1 MPYLDSVLS
10 TNIVFCEASTI
21 VSLLDNISFIKILM
35 LIELIEIFD
44 NEIYFNNNICYLSVL
59 VLETR

>member
-35 LIELIEIFD
+35 LIELIEIFN
-44 NEIYFNNNICYLSVL
+44 NEIYFNNNICFFSVL

>member
-1 MPYLDSVLS
+1 MPYLDSILS
-10 TNIVFCEASTI
+10 TNIIFCEASTI
-21 VSLLDNISFIKILM
+21 VCLLDNISFIKILM
-35 LIELIEIFD
+35 LIELIEIFN

>member
-35 LIELIEIFD
+35 LIELIEIFN